1 MRSNVTIGALVMLA
15 GVVLSVHGICADPT
29 GRPMNAINVI
39 APYKHLGMWVF
50 DDPRVGLVQEPF
62 VSGADT
68 MIDRVV
74 AEIPN
79 AESGFVMLF
88 SSSPFPGSQIRLEW
102 HRADS
107 GGNWYYSP
115 QLDLEGWLCPALL
128 RYFEQAPREIYVQIK
143 PKSSDA

>member
-1 MRSNVTIGALVMLA
+1 MLA

-128 RYFEQAPREIYVQIK
+128 RYFEQAPRE
-143 PKSSDA
+143 